1 MFSKLAFFVAAFAAI
16 TMASPVTPPLFN
28 ACNSGPVVCCNT
40 LAAPHTA
47 AAQEI
52 IADVG
57 VAVEDVVA
65 QVGAQ
70 CNAITGIG
78 AGTGVNWYVYLS
90 PYFNYI
96 DLTELSAPPPLFAA
110 RRISSV

>member
-1 MFSKLAFFVAAFAAI
+1 MFSKLAFFVAAFAAV

-78 AGTGVNWYVYLS
+78 AGTGVNCATS
-90 PYFNYI
+90 PVCCEKNFFNQLI
-96 DLTELSAPPPLFAA
+96 GVNCSPVNVGA
-110 RRISSV
+110 